1 VDEDTGTPVVEDYAG
16 KTTFKFSGK
25 LSKFVID
32 LTSNPLSPRKPR
44 MNQRWVWP
52 SNSAFY
58 SEANR
63 GGIAIL

>member
-1 VDEDTGTPVVEDYAG
+1 MDEDTGTPVVEDYAG

-32 LTSNPLSPRKPR
+32 LTPNPLSRKPR
-44 MNQRWVWP
+44 INQLWVWP

-63 GGIAIL
+63 GGIVIL